1 MELYKSEIIDMCV
14 RGSKCSVRGA
24 SFILGEVCV
33 CVCVCVYQGRLSGEG
48 NISVVT

>member
-33 CVCVCVYQGRLSGEG
+33 CVYQGRLSGEG
-48 NISVVT
+48 SISVVT